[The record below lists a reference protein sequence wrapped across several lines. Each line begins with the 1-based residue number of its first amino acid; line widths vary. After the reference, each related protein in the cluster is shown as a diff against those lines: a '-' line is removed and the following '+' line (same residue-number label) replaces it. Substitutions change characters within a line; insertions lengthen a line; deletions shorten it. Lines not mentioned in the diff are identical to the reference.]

1 MKVFVIGANGQIG
14 HQLVEKLHESN
25 EHEVTA
31 MVRKEEQLEDF
42 KSKGYNAVL
51 GDLEGS
57 VDELQTAIDGM
68 DVIVFAAGSGGNTG
82 ADKTLLIDLDGA
94 AKSIEAAQANGKVKH
109 FVMVSALKAEDR
121 SAWPDSM
128 KPYYVAKHHA
138 DRLLEES
145 GLTYTI
151 VRPGKLTDEEG
162 TGRVQAGKV
171 DTGEIPRADVAAFL
185 AHVIQHGDKAKNQ
198 AIDLVKG
205 DTPID
210 ASL

>member
-1 MKVFVIGANGQIG
+1 MNVFVIGANGQIG
-14 HQLVEKLHESN
+14 KQLVERLHE
-25 EHEVTA
+25 EGKHDVTA

-42 KSKGYNAVL
+42 KNKGYQAVL
-51 GDLEGS
+51 GDLEGD
-57 VDELQTAIDGM
+57 VANLTDAIGNA
-68 DVIVFAAGSGGNTG
+68 DVVVFAAGSGGNTG

-94 AKSIEAAQANGKVKH
+94 AKSIEAAKRQDVKQ

-121 SAWPDSM
+121 SAWPDEM

-151 VRPGKLTDEEG
+151 VRPGALTDDAG
-162 TGRVQAGKV
+162 TGKV
-171 DTGEIPRADVAAFL
+171 KTGDVSTGEVPRADVAAFL
-185 AHVIQHGDKAKNQ
+185 AHVIGHDAAYNK

-205 DTPID
+205 DTAIED
-210 ASL
+210 TL

>member
-1 MKVFVIGANGQIG
+1 MNVFVIGANGQIG
-14 HQLVEKLHESN
+14 RQFVEKLHN
-25 EHEVTA
+25 EGKHHVTA

-57 VDELQTAIDGM
+57 VEDLQKAIDGM
-68 DVIVFAAGSGGNTG
+68 DVIVFAAGSGGSTG

-94 AKSIEAAQANGKVKH
+94 AKSIEAAQANGNIKH

-138 DRLLEES
+138 DRLLEQS

-151 VRPGKLTDEEG
+151 VRPGALTDDAG
-162 TGRVQAGKV
+162 TGKV
-171 DTGEIPRADVAAFL
+171 NTKFEGSGEIPREDVASFL
-185 AHVIQHGDKAKNQ
+185 VHVLHDHSNAQNK
-198 AIDLVKG
+198 AIDLIKG
-205 DTPID
+205 DTPIEET
-210 ASL
+210 L

>member
-1 MKVFVIGANGQIG
+1 MNVFVIGANGQIG
-14 HQLVEKLHESN
+14 RQFVEKLHDEGK
-25 EHEVTA
+25 HQVTA

-57 VDELQTAIDGM
+57 VEDLQKAIDGM
-68 DVIVFAAGSGGNTG
+68 DVIVFAAGSGGSTG

-94 AKSIEAAQANGKVKH
+94 AKSIEAAQANGNIKH

-128 KPYYVAKHHA
+128 RPYYVAKHHA

-151 VRPGKLTDEEG
+151 VRPGALTDDAG
-162 TGRVQAGKV
+162 TGKV
-171 DTGEIPRADVAAFL
+171 NTQFEGSGEVPREDVASFL
-185 AHVIQHGDKAKNQ
+185 VHVLHDHSNAQNK
-198 AIDLVKG
+198 AIDLIKG
-205 DTPID
+205 DIPIEET
-210 ASL
+210 L

>member
-1 MKVFVIGANGQIG
+1 MNVFVIGANGQIG
-14 HQLVEKLHESN
+14 HQLVQKLHN
-25 EHEVTA
+25 EGKHHVTA
-31 MVRKEEQLEDF
+31 MVRKEEQLNDF

-57 VDELQTAIDGM
+57 VADLERAIDGM
-68 DVIVFAAGSGGNTG
+68 DIIVFAAGSGGSTG

-94 AKSIEAAQANGKVKH
+94 AKSIEAAQANGNIKH

-138 DRLLEES
+138 DRLLEQS

-151 VRPGKLTDEEG
+151 VRPGALTDDAG
-162 TGRVQAGKV
+162 TGKV
-171 DTGEIPRADVAAFL
+171 NTKFEGSGEIPREDVASFL
-185 AHVIQHGDKAKNQ
+185 VHVLHNHSNAQNK
-198 AIDLVKG
+198 AIDLIKG
-205 DTPID
+205 DTPIEET
-210 ASL
+210 L

>member
-1 MKVFVIGANGQIG
+1 MNVFVIGANGQIG
-14 HQLVEKLHESN
+14 KQLVERLHE
-25 EHEVTA
+25 EGKHDVTA

-42 KSKGYNAVL
+42 KNKGYQAVL
-51 GDLEGS
+51 GDLEGD
-57 VDELQTAIDGM
+57 VANLTDAIGNA
-68 DVIVFAAGSGGNTG
+68 DVVVFAAGSGGNTG

-94 AKSIEAAQANGKVKH
+94 AKSIEAAKQRDVKQ

-121 SAWPDSM
+121 SAWPDEM

-151 VRPGKLTDEEG
+151 VRPGALTDDAG
-162 TGRVQAGKV
+162 TGKV
-171 DTGEIPRADVAAFL
+171 KTGDVSTGEVPRADVAAFL
-185 AHVIQHGDKAKNQ
+185 AHVIGHDAAYNK

-205 DTPID
+205 DTAIED
-210 ASL
+210 TL

>member
-1 MKVFVIGANGQIG
+1 MNVFVIGANGQIG
-14 HQLVEKLHESN
+14 QQLVEKLHN
-25 EHEVTA
+25 EGKHHVTA
-31 MVRKEEQLEDF
+31 MVRKEEQLNDF

-57 VDELQTAIDGM
+57 VDDLQKAIDGM
-68 DVIVFAAGSGGNTG
+68 DVIVFAAGSGGSTG

-94 AKSIEAAQANGKVKH
+94 AKSIEAAQANGNIKH

-138 DRLLEES
+138 DRLLEQS

-151 VRPGKLTDEEG
+151 VRPGALTDDAG
-162 TGRVQAGKV
+162 TGKV
-171 DTGEIPRADVAAFL
+171 NTQFEGSGEIPREDVASFL
-185 AHVIQHGDKAKNQ
+185 VHVLHNHSNAQNK
-198 AIDLVKG
+198 AIDLIKG
-205 DTPID
+205 DTPIEET
-210 ASL
+210 L

>member
-1 MKVFVIGANGQIG
+1 MNVFVIGANGQIG
-14 HQLVEKLHESN
+14 RQFVEKLHN
-25 EHEVTA
+25 EGKHHVTA

-57 VDELQTAIDGM
+57 VEDLQKAIDGM
-68 DVIVFAAGSGGNTG
+68 DVIVFAAGSGGSTG

-94 AKSIEAAQANGKVKH
+94 AKSIEAAQANGNIKH

-138 DRLLEES
+138 DRLLEQS

-151 VRPGKLTDEEG
+151 VRPGALTNDAG
-162 TGRVQAGKV
+162 TGKV
-171 DTGEIPRADVAAFL
+171 NTKFEGSGEIPREDVASFL
-185 AHVIQHGDKAKNQ
+185 VHVLHDHSNAQNK
-198 AIDLVKG
+198 AIDLIKG
-205 DTPID
+205 DTPIEET
-210 ASL
+210 L

>member
-1 MKVFVIGANGQIG
+1 MNVFVIGANGQIG
-14 HQLVEKLHESN
+14 HQLVEKLHN
-25 EHEVTA
+25 EGKHHVTA
-31 MVRKEEQLEDF
+31 MVRKEEQLNDF

-57 VDELQTAIDGM
+57 VADLEKAIDGM
-68 DVIVFAAGSGGNTG
+68 DVIVFAAGSGGSTG

-94 AKSIEAAQANGKVKH
+94 AKSIEAAQANGNIKH

-138 DRLLEES
+138 DRLLEQS

-151 VRPGKLTDEEG
+151 VRPGALTDDAG
-162 TGRVQAGKV
+162 TGKV
-171 DTGEIPRADVAAFL
+171 NTKFEGSGEIPREDVASFL
-185 AHVIQHGDKAKNQ
+185 VHVLHNHSNAQNK
-198 AIDLVKG
+198 AIDLIKG
-205 DTPID
+205 DTLIEET
-210 ASL
+210 L

>member
-1 MKVFVIGANGQIG
+1 MNVFVIGANGQIG
-14 HQLVEKLHESN
+14 KQLVERLHE
-25 EHEVTA
+25 EGKHDVTA
-31 MVRKEEQLEDF
+31 MVRKQEQLDDF
-42 KSKGYNAVL
+42 TSKGYQAVL
-51 GDLEGS
+51 GDLEGD
-57 VDELQTAIDGM
+57 VAQLQQAIAGM
-68 DVIVFAAGSGGNTG
+68 DVVVFAAGSGGDTG

-94 AKSIEAAQANGKVKH
+94 AKSVEAAKADGNVKQ

-151 VRPGKLTDEEG
+151 VRPGALTDDSG
-162 TGRVQAGKV
+162 TGKV
-171 DTGEIPRADVAAFL
+171 KVGDVSTGEVPRADVAAFL
-185 AHVIQHGDKAKNQ
+185 AHVIGNEAAKNK

-205 DTPID
+205 DTAIED
-210 ASL
+210 TL

>member
-1 MKVFVIGANGQIG
+1 MNVFVIGANGQIG
-14 HQLVEKLHESN
+14 KQLVERLHE
-25 EHEVTA
+25 EGKHDVTA

-42 KSKGYNAVL
+42 KNKGYQAVL
-51 GDLEGS
+51 GDLEGD
-57 VDELQTAIDGM
+57 VANLTDAIGNA
-68 DVIVFAAGSGGNTG
+68 DVVVFAAGSGGNTG

-94 AKSIEAAQANGKVKH
+94 AKSIEAAKQQDVKQ

-121 SAWPDSM
+121 SAWPDEM

-151 VRPGKLTDEEG
+151 VRPGVLTDDAG
-162 TGRVQAGKV
+162 TGKV
-171 DTGEIPRADVAAFL
+171 KTGDVSTGEVPRADVAAFL
-185 AHVIQHGDKAKNQ
+185 AHVIGHDAAYNK

-205 DTPID
+205 DTAIED
-210 ASL
+210 TL

>member
-1 MKVFVIGANGQIG
+1 MNVFVIGANGQIG
-14 HQLVEKLHESN
+14 KQLVERLHE
-25 EHEVTA
+25 EGKHDVTA

-42 KSKGYNAVL
+42 KNKGYQAVL
-51 GDLEGS
+51 GDLEGD
-57 VDELQTAIDGM
+57 VANLTDAIGNA
-68 DVIVFAAGSGGNTG
+68 DVVVFAAGSGGNTG

-94 AKSIEAAQANGKVKH
+94 AKSIEAAKQQDVKQ

-121 SAWPDSM
+121 SAWPDEM

-151 VRPGKLTDEEG
+151 VRPGALTDDAG
-162 TGRVQAGKV
+162 TGKV
-171 DTGEIPRADVAAFL
+171 KTGDVSTGEVPRADVAAFL
-185 AHVIQHGDKAKNQ
+185 AHVIGHDAAYNK

-205 DTPID
+205 DTAIED
-210 ASL
+210 TL

>member
-1 MKVFVIGANGQIG
+1 MNVFVIGANGQIG
-14 HQLVEKLHESN
+14 RQFVEKLHN
-25 EHEVTA
+25 EGKHHVTA

-57 VDELQTAIDGM
+57 VDDLQKAIEGM
-68 DVIVFAAGSGGNTG
+68 DVIVFAAGSGGSTG

-94 AKSIEAAQANGKVKH
+94 AKSIEAAQANGNIKH

-138 DRLLEES
+138 DRLLEQS

-151 VRPGKLTDEEG
+151 VRPGALTDDAG
-162 TGRVQAGKV
+162 TGKV
-171 DTGEIPRADVAAFL
+171 NTKFEGSGEIPREDVASFL
-185 AHVIQHGDKAKNQ
+185 VHVLHNHSNAQNK
-198 AIDLVKG
+198 AIDLIKG
-205 DTPID
+205 DTPIEET
-210 ASL
+210 L